1 MYACIH
7 LPDPPSSG
15 PDAGA
20 LAGGFSPHVEMI
32 DARTAVLSITDRQLR
47 ELTINLTGWQGVA
60 LTHDLQSSW
69 QGIAQPNGASIAV
82 ATTVEAAIL
91 AARNFS
97 GLTILQPGDESRVL
111 GSLPVD
117 ALHLYALPADPEI
130 FRTLDA
136 WGIKSL
142 AELARLPEDGLAERL
157 GPRGLT
163 LQKLARGALDRP
175 LVAGAVESVY
185 EESIE
190 LDYRIELLEP
200 MLFLI
205 GRFLHDLCGRLDRQS
220 LAAAAV
226 WLTMNGEE
234 RMVRLPFPTRD
245 VKFLLKLV
253 QHDLEKHPLAKPVEK
268 IRLRILPT
276 FPRRVQHGLFTP
288 AAPEPEKLELTLG
301 KIRALVGAENV
312 KIPEIRDTYRP
323 GWGAAESRLAFRY
336 FRPPLE
342 ARVETEAGRPKH
354 LWTRMFQGEVMKI
367 AGPWRTSG
375 EWWKFLW
382 DRDEW
387 DVALSNGSLYRVY
400 WDRGMDRHPLADA
413 RGSVRGSDSTGSL
426 ADACGSETPRGS
438 ERSSQRGGGRWFVE
452 GSYD

>member
-7 LPDPPSSG
+7 VADNTEA
-15 PDAGA
+15 DTAEDNAAA
-20 LAGGFSPHVEMI
+20 LAGSFSPHVEII
-32 DARTAVLSITDRQLR
+32 DAQTAVFSITDRQLH
-47 ELTINLTGWQGVA
+47 ELRSGLPDKVTRV
-60 LTHDLQSSW
+60 SR
-69 QGIAQPNGASIAV
+69 IAV
-82 ATTVEAAIL
+82 AATVDAAIL

-97 GLTILQPGDESRVL
+97 GFTILNHGLEQGGPCRAGFQSSDESRGL
-111 GSLPVD
+111 GALSLD
-117 ALHLYALPADPEI
+117 ALHLYALPTDPEI

-136 WGIKSL
+136 WGVKSL
-142 AELARLPEDGLAERL
+142 AELARLPENGLVERL

-175 LVAGAVESVY
+175 LVACAAETVY

-205 GRFLHDLCGRLDRQS
+205 GRLLNDLCERLDRQS
-220 LAAAAV
+220 LAAAALC
-226 WLTMNGEE
+226 LTMNNDE
-234 RMVRLPFPTRD
+234 RMLRLPFPTHD

-253 QHDLEKHPLAKPVEK
+253 QHDLEKHPLAEPVEK
-268 IRLRILPT
+268 IRLWILPT
-276 FPRRVQHGLFTP
+276 VPRRVQYGLFTP

-323 GWGAAESRLAFRY
+323 GWGQAESRLAFRY

-342 ARVETEAGRPKH
+342 ARVETEGGRPKH
-354 LWTRMFQGEVMKI
+354 LWTRMFHGAVMKV

-375 EWWKFLW
+375 EWWNACGAPLKNPPW

-387 DVALSNGSLYRVY
+387 DIALSNGSLYRVY
-400 WDRGMDRHPLADA
+400 MDGGMDRSPLADA
-413 RGSVRGSDSTGSL
+413 RCSSTGSL
-426 ADACGSETPRGS
+426 AEARGS
-438 ERSSQRGGGRWFVE
+438 VRVSRRDGGRWFVE